1 MRFWGWPELFGPVRT
16 FGLDS
21 LGWPAFFGPARAFGV
36 SSALFGA
43 ARPGAVGISPASPTG
58 TASSLPARP
67 TGAVDPPHTGPT
79 GAVEPKTANK
89 SAQNHTNSWL
99 FWLAKP
105 FLVAK
110 IEP

>member
-1 MRFWGWPELFGPVRT
+1 MSRPVVAAAIV
-16 FGLDS
+16 DS
-21 LGWPAFFGPARAFGV
+21 LEHPTPPAIP
-36 SSALFGA
+36 L
-43 ARPGAVGISPASPTG
+43 PTG
-58 TASSLPARP
+58 P